1 MNFAFSR
8 ELEVEMA
15 DIENIFRESLN
26 PWWGDLANL
35 RNKLQGDQSFQLI
48 PAAVLLAYKYLDM
61 EYDLRIA
68 MGNLFKT
75 LYFANRIHSLV
86 RDNDEGQTHNQE
98 MQFTIL
104 IGDYIFGRVLKLLL
118 EAGADQ
124 VLDDCAQLVSLINEG
139 QVIKYKSD
147 KSIQEVLQKTS
158 APFYSTAFLTAA
170 KLKGLEPTQAKLYA
184 EVGFNLGM
192 TLELSLIG
200 QKMEALNYLNYTH
213 SAIDKFQIEAQDNNF
228 ELDKLVQEMLDMVS
242 FFDTA
247 AVV

>member
-1 MNFAFSR
+1 MSFAFTR
-8 ELEVEMA
+8 ELEVEMS
-15 DIENIFRESLN
+15 DIENKFRESLK
-26 PWWGDLANL
+26 PWWAQLANL
-35 RNKLQGDQSFQLI
+35 HNKLQADQSFQLI
-48 PAAVLLAYKYLDM
+48 PAVVLMAYKYLDM
-61 EYDLRIA
+61 ERDVRVA

-75 LYFANRIHSLV
+75 LYFANRIHSMV
-86 RDNDEGQTHNQE
+86 SDNEEGQIHNQE

-124 VLDDCAQLVSLINEG
+124 VLDDFAHMISLINEG
-139 QVIKYKSD
+139 QVIKHKLD
-147 KSIQEVLQKTS
+147 KSPREVLQKTS

-170 KLKGLEPTQAKLYA
+170 KLKGLEPTQAMLYA

-200 QKMEALNYLNYTH
+200 QKMEALDYLNNTH
-213 SAIDKFQIEAQDNNF
+213 SLIDKFQIAALDNNF
-228 ELDKLVQEMLDMVS
+228 ELDKLVQEMLEMVS